1 MPPETGR
8 ESFPVQRG
16 QKRTRSRQSTIEP
29 GRSRSNTAASKFSRP
44 PRSRGSTTS
53 IQSCSTQYMPEQPV
67 PDGYEPY
74 IRSQFESSQPI
85 YHGNPEE
92 MIMRFGDQLANSGAG
107 ALLDPALQENHN
119 SVKPRMDVHYQ
130 SHEIHAQNAA
140 VHGLPPELA
149 QPGITGEMHSA
160 HYPNLFEGVENQI
173 PDHILEDHEVSEQ
186 GPRKKRGTSS
196 SIAND
201 NELRRLLRQYDG
213 YTLGQMATE
222 VQKHEGAGGKSEKVK
237 QVFAMIWLREN
248 CRKNNGSVR
257 RDRVYCCYAEKCGT
271 ERVSVLNP
279 ASFGKLVRIIFPNVQ
294 TRRLGVRGESK
305 YHYVDLSIIEP
316 EPKPAMDASEFV
328 DQNTGTA
335 GENSQESYT
344 KDRSASSSQNPLD
357 ITKSQLSN
365 TSHPPHA
372 QINSHSDRSCGCH
385 SSYTP
390 QPGSISDV
398 DFAAM
403 TAQEKLY
410 LILHFGSVD
419 DSPSSDNDNLH
430 LPSIQGYLP
439 PHSDSDVADA
449 LMAIYRSHCISV
461 IDSFRF
467 CKEKNLFRHISAF
480 QGTLT
485 VPVQRLLVHPDIAPW
500 IEECDWLMYQKMVA
514 FIAPLTTQVI
524 PEPVVKAFT
533 SISRRLVVHVEETFK
548 SQPDHVSSARTVPA
562 RLFCHLLK
570 RMLDV
575 NQSANSAAAWLC
587 HIENRTK
594 MWEEFHSFL
603 NITDMICK
611 ARIPRCSLRGIVDIF
626 KEHVKS
632 LLSPIDNQPSSDV
645 ELYDQSLGFQK
656 FAYTTTEGREYTNF
670 PDRWIAFI
678 LQLPEIFPSHAPQCI
693 IDKADALWTAIL
705 HRFTLEGAHS
715 FSAWWIAK
723 VFFMEMIQW
732 QAEKGGFM
740 YYTPKTLRQFMA
752 SSEPAA
758 EPALQPLAMMPGQMN
773 SEMNPSIAAHAGANR
788 PGSIAIV
795 TMDDCSRDRKE
806 ATTDDSDMIIRQ
818 HSLNNDDSAIALDED
833 SMLLS
838 GSKYADMTVS
848 DPADAEGDVV
858 VV

>member
-1 MPPETGR
+1 MPPDTGR
-8 ESFPVQRG
+8 DPFPAQRG
-16 QKRTRSRQSTIEP
+16 QKRTRSRQSTVEP

-44 PRSRGSTTS
+44 PRSRGSTAS
-53 IQSCSTQYMPEQPV
+53 IQSCSTQYMPEQQV
-67 PDGYEPY
+67 PEGYEPY
-74 IRSQFESSQPI
+74 MRSQFGPSQSV

-92 MIMRFGDQLANSGAG
+92 MLMRFGDQLANSNPGT
-107 ALLDPALQENHN
+107 LLDPALQENHN

-130 SHEIHAQNAA
+130 GHDIHVHNVAA
-140 VHGLPPELA
+140 HGLPPELSQHGMTA
-149 QPGITGEMHSA
+149 EMHPT
-160 HYPNLFEGVENQI
+160 HYPNLFDGVENQI
-173 PDHILEDHEVSEQ
+173 PDHIIEDHEGSEQ

-213 YTLGQMATE
+213 YTLRQMAAE

-248 CRKNNGSVR
+248 CRKSTGSVR
-257 RDRVYCCYAEKCGT
+257 RDRVYCCYADKCGT

-305 YHYVDLSIIEP
+305 YHYVDLSIIES
-316 EPKPAMDASEFV
+316 EPKPDVNGKDVV
-328 DQNTGTA
+328 DQTTA
-335 GENSQESYT
+335 TTGENTQESHRMSTSSTQSHLETT
-344 KDRSASSSQNPLD
+344 KTRLANV
-357 ITKSQLSN
+357 
-365 TSHPPHA
+365 
-372 QINSHSDRSCGCH
+372 SHSPHPQTCSHSHQNCGCH
-385 SSYTP
+385 SSYASH
-390 QPGSISDV
+390 PGSISVV
-398 DFAAM
+398 DFSAM
-403 TAQEKLY
+403 SAQEKLH
-410 LILHFGSVD
+410 LILHFESAEE
-419 DSPSSDNDNLH
+419 SPAGDNETLQ
-430 LPSIQGYLP
+430 LPSIHSYLP
-439 PHSDSDVADA
+439 PGSDSDVAGA
-449 LMAIYRSHCISV
+449 LMALYRSHCISV

-485 VPVQRLLVHPDIAPW
+485 VPVHKLLIHPDMAPW

-514 FIAPLTTQVI
+514 FIAPLTTQVV

-533 SISRRLVVHVEETFK
+533 SISRRLVPHIEDTFK
-548 SQPDHVSSARTVPA
+548 SQPEHVSTARLVPA
-562 RLFCHLLK
+562 RLFCHLVK
-570 RMLDV
+570 RMLEV

-611 ARIPRCSLRGIVDIF
+611 ARIPRCSLQGIVDIF
-626 KEHVKS
+626 KEHVKM
-632 LLSPIDNQPSSDV
+632 LLSPLDAPPPEV
-645 ELYDQSLGFQK
+645 ELYDQELGFQK
-656 FAYTTTEGREYTNF
+656 FTYTTTEGRDYTNF

-678 LQLPEIFPSHAPQCI
+678 LGLPKMFPGHAPQCI
-693 IDKADALWTAIL
+693 IDKADAMWTAIL
-705 HRFTLEGAHS
+705 HRFTLEGAES
-715 FSAWWIAK
+715 FSAWWMTK

-740 YYTPKTLRQFMA
+740 HYSPKALRQF
-752 SSEPAA
+752 
-758 EPALQPLAMMPGQMN
+758 LLN
-773 SEMNPSIAAHAGANR
+773 SESATSQPPAILEQTNGSADSSIAPNPENA
-788 PGSIAIV
+788 V
-795 TMDDCSRDRKE
+795 T
-806 ATTDDSDMIIRQ
+806 ATGESEVVVGRA
-818 HSLNNDDSAIALDED
+818 SLNNDDSAIALDDD

-838 GSKYADMTVS
+838 GSKYADMTIS